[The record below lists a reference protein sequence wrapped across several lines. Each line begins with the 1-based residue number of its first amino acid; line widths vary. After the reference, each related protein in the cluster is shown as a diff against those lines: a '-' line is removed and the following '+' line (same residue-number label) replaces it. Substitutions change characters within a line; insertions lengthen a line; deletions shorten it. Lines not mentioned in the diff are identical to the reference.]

1 MQTHCH
7 ATPCF
12 VWGSFFFLIHL
23 FPQHEKDR
31 EYPTERLTVSPQYG
45 LKEFTS

>member
-1 MQTHCH
+1 MQPHVLSGVH
-7 ATPCF
+7 
-12 VWGSFFFLIHL
+12 FFFLIHL